1 MDKGARAEA
10 DMSQRLLDK
19 VAVITGA
26 ASGIGAAT
34 AKTYVEQGA
43 RVVLGDIQ
51 DDAGAALVGALG
63 GPEHAVFCHCNVT
76 SETEVQALV
85 DTAVSTFGHIDV
97 MFNCAGIVG
106 AVGPMSTTPADEWK
120 LTIDIM
126 VNGVFYGMKHASR
139 HMKEA
144 GSGSIISMS
153 STAGV
158 MGGLGPHAYAAA
170 KHAVVGMTKNLAAEM
185 GSFGVRVN
193 CIAPAG
199 MATPM
204 VAEVITGN
212 HQNLEDTIAAL
223 AEASPLKGRAGL
235 AQDVAN
241 AALWLA
247 SDESGYTSG
256 LTLTVDAGA
265 TTGSTPEAPAFAE
278 YQPMLREAGRSG
290 LD

>member
-1 MDKGARAEA
+1 MALVLRQQD
-10 DMSQRLLDK
+10 
-19 VAVITGA
+19 
-26 ASGIGAAT
+26 
-34 AKTYVEQGA
+34 YVEQGA

-51 DDAGAALVGALG
+51 DDAGESLAEALG
-63 GPEHAVFCHCNVT
+63 GPGHAIFRHCNVT
-76 SETEVQALV
+76 VEAEVEGLV
-85 DTAVSTFGHIDV
+85 EAAVSEFGQIDI

-106 AVGPMSTTPADEWK
+106 AVGPMSTMPADEWK

-126 VNGVFYGMKHASR
+126 VHGVFYGMKHASR

-144 GSGSIISMS
+144 GTGSIISMS

-158 MGGLGPHAYAAA
+158 MGGLGPHAYTAA
-170 KHAVVGMTKNLAAEM
+170 KHAVVGMTRNLAAEV
-185 GSFGVRVN
+185 GGFGVRVN

-204 VAEVITGN
+204 VADVMTGD
-212 HQNLEDTIAAL
+212 HSKLDETIAAL

-241 AALWLA
+241 AALWLG

-256 LTLTVDAGA
+256 MTLTVDAGY
-265 TTGSTPEAPAFAE
+265 TTAPGWSR
-278 YQPMLREAGRSG
+278 QPSRSISP
-290 LD
+290 

>member
-1 MDKGARAEA
+1 
-10 DMSQRLLDK
+10 MSKRLEGK

-34 AKTYVEQGA
+34 AKIYVEQGA
-43 RVVLGDIQ
+43 RIVLGDIQ
-51 DDAGAALVGALG
+51 DEAGVALAEALG
-63 GPEHAVFCHCNVT
+63 GSSTAIFRHCNVT
-76 SETEVQALV
+76 NEDHVQGLV
-85 DTAVSTFGHIDV
+85 DAALSEFGQIDV

-158 MGGLGPHAYAAA
+158 MGGLGPHAYTAA
-170 KHAVVGMTKNLAAEM
+170 KHAVVGMTKNLAAEV
-185 GSFGVRVN
+185 GGFGVRVN
-193 CIAPAG
+193 CTAPAG

-223 AEASPLKGRAGL
+223 AEGSPLKGRAGL
-235 AQDVAN
+235 AEDVAN

-265 TTGSTPEAPAFAE
+265 TTGSSAEAPAFAD
-278 YQPMLREAGRSG
+278 YQPMMREAGKSG

>member
-1 MDKGARAEA
+1 MK
-10 DMSQRLLDK
+10 RLEGK

-51 DDAGAALVGALG
+51 DEAGASLAEALAGSD
-63 GPEHAVFCHCNVT
+63 HAIFRHCNVT
-76 SETEVQALV
+76 SEAEVEALV
-85 DTAVSTFGHIDV
+85 DAAVSEFGQIDI

-106 AVGPMSTTPADEWK
+106 AVGPMSTTPAEEWK

-153 STAGV
+153 STAGI

-170 KHAVVGMTKNLAAEM
+170 KHAVVGMTKNLAAEV
-185 GSFGVRVN
+185 GSFGIRVN

-223 AEASPLKGRAGL
+223 AEGSPLKGRAGL

-256 LTLTVDAGA
+256 LTLTVDAGV
-265 TTGSTPEAPAFAE
+265 TTGSTAEPPAFAE
-278 YQPMLREAGRSG
+278 YQPMMREAGRTG

>member
-1 MDKGARAEA
+1 
-10 DMSQRLLDK
+10 MSKRLEGK

-34 AKTYVEQGA
+34 AKTFVEHGA
-43 RVVLGDIQ
+43 RVLLGDIQ
-51 DDAGAALVGALG
+51 DEAGEGLAAALG
-63 GPEHAVFCHCNVT
+63 GASQAIFRHCNVT
-76 SETEVQALV
+76 EEAEVQALV
-85 DTAVSTFGHIDV
+85 EAAVSEFDQIDV
-97 MFNCAGIVG
+97 IFNCAGIVG
-106 AVGPMSTTPADEWK
+106 AVGPMSTTPAEEWK

-126 VNGVFYGMKHASR
+126 INGVFYGMKHASR
-139 HMKEA
+139 YMKEA

-185 GSFGVRVN
+185 GGYGVRVN

-204 VAEVITGN
+204 VADVMTGD
-212 HQNLEDTIAAL
+212 HKNLEETIATL
-223 AEASPLKGRAGL
+223 AAVSPLKGRAGL

-256 LTLTVDAGA
+256 LTLTVDAGT
-265 TTGSTPEAPAFAE
+265 TTGSTAEPPAFAE
-278 YQPMLREAGRSG
+278 YAPMVREAGRKG
-290 LD
+290 VD

>member
-1 MDKGARAEA
+1 MDK
-10 DMSQRLLDK
+10 RLDGL

-34 AKTYVEQGA
+34 AKTYVDHGA

-51 DDAGAALVGALG
+51 DEAGESMAAALG
-63 GPEHAVFCHCNVT
+63 GAGHAIFRHCNVT
-76 SETEVQALV
+76 NEAEVEALV
-85 DTAVSTFGHIDV
+85 EAAVSEFGQIDI

-106 AVGPMSTTPADEWK
+106 ALGPMSTTPAEEWK

-126 VNGVFYGMKHASR
+126 INGVFYGMKHASR
-139 HMKEA
+139 YMKEA

-170 KHAVVGMTKNLAAEM
+170 KHAVVGMTKNLAAEV
-185 GSFGVRVN
+185 GGCGVRVN

-204 VAEVITGN
+204 VADVMTGD
-212 HQNLEDTIAAL
+212 HQNLEETIATLAAL
-223 AEASPLKGRAGL
+223 SPLKGRAGL

-265 TTGSTPEAPAFAE
+265 TTGSTAEPPAFAE
-278 YQPMLREAGRSG
+278 YAPMVREAGRKG
-290 LD
+290 VD

>member
-1 MDKGARAEA
+1 
-10 DMSQRLLDK
+10 MSKRLEGK

-34 AKTYVEQGA
+34 AKTFVEHGA

-51 DDAGAALVGALG
+51 DEAGEGLAAALG
-63 GPEHAVFCHCNVT
+63 GASQAIFRHCNVT
-76 SETEVQALV
+76 EEAEVQALV
-85 DTAVSTFGHIDV
+85 EAAVSEFGQIDV
-97 MFNCAGIVG
+97 IFNCAGIVG
-106 AVGPMSTTPADEWK
+106 AVGPMSTTPAEEWK

-126 VNGVFYGMKHASR
+126 INGVFYGMKHASR
-139 HMKEA
+139 YMKEA

-185 GSFGVRVN
+185 GGYGVRVN

-204 VAEVITGN
+204 VADVMTGD
-212 HQNLEDTIAAL
+212 HKNLEETIATL
-223 AEASPLKGRAGL
+223 AAVSPLKGRAGL

-247 SDESGYTSG
+247 SDESGYTRG

-265 TTGSTPEAPAFAE
+265 TTGSTAEPPAFAE
-278 YQPMLREAGRSG
+278 YAPMVREAGRKG
-290 LD
+290 VD

>member
-1 MDKGARAEA
+1 MNK
-10 DMSQRLLDK
+10 RLEGK

-34 AKTYVEQGA
+34 AKTFVEQGA

-51 DDAGAALVGALG
+51 DQAGAELAEALG
-63 GPEHAVFCHCNVT
+63 GSGTAIFRHCNVT
-76 SETEVQALV
+76 SEAEVEALV
-85 DTAVSTFGHIDV
+85 DAAVSEFGKIDV

-106 AVGPMSTTPADEWK
+106 AVGPMSTTPAEEWK

-126 VNGVFYGMKHASR
+126 VHGVFYGMKHASR
-139 HMKEA
+139 YMKEA

-158 MGGLGPHAYAAA
+158 MGGLGPHAYTAA
-170 KHAVVGMTKNLAAEM
+170 KHAVVGMTRNLAAEV
-185 GSFGVRVN
+185 GGFGVRVN

-204 VAEVITGN
+204 VADVITGD
-212 HQNLEDTIAAL
+212 HYKLEETIAAL
-223 AEASPLKGRAGL
+223 AEGSPLKGRAGL
-235 AQDVAN
+235 AEDVAN

-247 SDESGYTSG
+247 SEESGYTSG
-256 LTLTVDAGA
+256 LTLTVDAGY
-265 TTGSTPEAPAFAE
+265 TTGSRVEPPAFAE
-278 YQPMLREAGRSG
+278 YQPMIREAGRSG

>member
-1 MDKGARAEA
+1 MNERLKG
-10 DMSQRLLDK
+10 K

-51 DDAGAALVGALG
+51 DLPGEALAASLG
-63 GPEHAVFCHCNVT
+63 GSAHAVFRHCNVT
-76 SETEVQALV
+76 SEAEVEALV
-85 DTAVSTFGHIDV
+85 EAAVSEFGQIDV

-126 VNGVFYGMKHASR
+126 IDGVFYGMKHASR

-158 MGGLGPHAYAAA
+158 MGGLGPHAYTAA
-170 KHAVVGMTKNLAAEM
+170 KHAVVGMTKNLAAEV
-185 GSFGVRVN
+185 GGFGVRVN

-204 VAEVITGN
+204 VAEVITGD
-212 HQNLEDTIAAL
+212 HHNLDDTIAAL
-223 AEASPLKGRAGL
+223 AEGSPLKGRAGL
-235 AQDVAN
+235 AEDVAN

-265 TTGSTPEAPAFAE
+265 TTGSTAEAPAFAD
-278 YQPMLREAGRSG
+278 YQPMMREAGKSG

>member
-1 MDKGARAEA
+1 
-10 DMSQRLLDK
+10 MSKRLEGK

-34 AKTYVEQGA
+34 AKTFVEQGA

-51 DDAGAALVGALG
+51 DQTGAELAEALG
-63 GPEHAVFCHCNVT
+63 GSGTAIFRHCNVT
-76 SETEVQALV
+76 SEAEVEALV
-85 DTAVSTFGHIDV
+85 DAAVSEFGKIDV

-106 AVGPMSTTPADEWK
+106 AVGPMSTTPAEEWK

-126 VNGVFYGMKHASR
+126 VHGVFYGMKHASR
-139 HMKEA
+139 YMKEA

-158 MGGLGPHAYAAA
+158 MGGLGPHAYTAA
-170 KHAVVGMTKNLAAEM
+170 KHAVVGMTRNLAAEV
-185 GSFGVRVN
+185 GGFGVRVN
-193 CIAPAG
+193 CIAPAA

-204 VAEVITGN
+204 VADVITGD
-212 HQNLEDTIAAL
+212 HHKLEETIAAL
-223 AEASPLKGRAGL
+223 AEGSPLKGRAGL
-235 AQDVAN
+235 AEDVAN

-247 SDESGYTSG
+247 SEESGYTSG
-256 LTLTVDAGA
+256 LTLTVDAGY
-265 TTGSTPEAPAFAE
+265 TTGSRVEPPAFAE
-278 YQPMLREAGRSG
+278 YQPMIREAGRSG

>member
-1 MDKGARAEA
+1 
-10 DMSQRLLDK
+10 MSKRLDGK

-34 AKTYVEQGA
+34 AKIYVEQGA
-43 RVVLGDIQ
+43 RIVLGDIQ
-51 DDAGAALVGALG
+51 GEAGEALAAALG
-63 GPEHAVFCHCNVT
+63 GSSTAIFRHCNVT
-76 SETEVQALV
+76 NEDQVQGLV
-85 DTAVSTFGHIDV
+85 DAALSEFGQIDV

-158 MGGLGPHAYAAA
+158 MGGLGPHAYTAA
-170 KHAVVGMTKNLAAEM
+170 KHAVVGMTKNLAAEV
-185 GSFGVRVN
+185 GGFGVRVN

-223 AEASPLKGRAGL
+223 AEGSPLRGRAGL
-235 AQDVAN
+235 AEDVAN

-265 TTGSTPEAPAFAE
+265 TTGSTAEAPAFAE
-278 YQPMLREAGRSG
+278 YQPMMREAGKSG

>member
-1 MDKGARAEA
+1 
-10 DMSQRLLDK
+10 MSKRLEGK

-34 AKTYVEQGA
+34 AKIYVEQGA
-43 RVVLGDIQ
+43 RIVLGDIQ
-51 DDAGAALVGALG
+51 DEAGVALAEALG
-63 GPEHAVFCHCNVT
+63 GSNTAIFRHCNVT
-76 SETEVQALV
+76 NEDHVQGLV
-85 DTAVSTFGHIDV
+85 DAALSEFGQIDV

-158 MGGLGPHAYAAA
+158 MGGLGPHAYTAA
-170 KHAVVGMTKNLAAEM
+170 KHAVVGMTKNLAAEV
-185 GSFGVRVN
+185 GGFGVRVN

-204 VAEVITGN
+204 VAEVITGD
-212 HQNLEDTIAAL
+212 HHNLDDTIAAL
-223 AEASPLKGRAGL
+223 AEGSPLKGRAGL
-235 AQDVAN
+235 AEDVAN

-265 TTGSTPEAPAFAE
+265 TTGSTAEAPAFAD
-278 YQPMLREAGRSG
+278 YQPMMREAGKSG
-290 LD
+290 LDSTPTG

>member
-1 MDKGARAEA
+1 
-10 DMSQRLLDK
+10 MSKRLEGK

-34 AKTYVEQGA
+34 AKIYVEQGA
-43 RVVLGDIQ
+43 RIVLGDIQ
-51 DDAGAALVGALG
+51 DEAGVALAEALG
-63 GPEHAVFCHCNVT
+63 GSSTAIFRHCNVT
-76 SETEVQALV
+76 NEDHVQGLV
-85 DTAVSTFGHIDV
+85 DAALSEFGQIDV

-106 AVGPMSTTPADEWK
+106 AVGPMATTPADEWK

-158 MGGLGPHAYAAA
+158 MGGLGPHAYTAA
-170 KHAVVGMTKNLAAEM
+170 KHAVVGMTKNLAAEV
-185 GSFGVRVN
+185 GGFGVRVN

-212 HQNLEDTIAAL
+212 HRNLEDTIAAL
-223 AEASPLKGRAGL
+223 AEGSPLKGRAGL
-235 AQDVAN
+235 AEDVAN

-265 TTGSTPEAPAFAE
+265 TTGSTAEAPAFAD
-278 YQPMLREAGRSG
+278 YQPMMREAGKTG

>member
-1 MDKGARAEA
+1 
-10 DMSQRLLDK
+10 MSKRLDGK

-34 AKTYVEQGA
+34 AKIYVEQGA
-43 RVVLGDIQ
+43 RIVLGDIQ
-51 DDAGAALVGALG
+51 DEAGEALAKALG
-63 GPEHAVFCHCNVT
+63 GSSTAIFRHCNVT
-76 SETEVQALV
+76 NEDHVQGLV
-85 DTAVSTFGHIDV
+85 DAALSEFGQIDV

-158 MGGLGPHAYAAA
+158 MGGLGPHAYTAA
-170 KHAVVGMTKNLAAEM
+170 KHAVVGMTKNLAAEV
-185 GSFGVRVN
+185 GGFGVRVN

-223 AEASPLKGRAGL
+223 AEGSPLKGRAGL
-235 AQDVAN
+235 AEDVAN

-265 TTGSTPEAPAFAE
+265 TTGSTAEAPAFAD
-278 YQPMLREAGRSG
+278 YQPMMREAGKSG

>member
-1 MDKGARAEA
+1 
-10 DMSQRLLDK
+10 MSKRLEGK

-34 AKTYVEQGA
+34 AKTFVEQGA

-51 DDAGAALVGALG
+51 DQAGAELAEALG
-63 GPEHAVFCHCNVT
+63 GSGTAIFRHCNVT
-76 SETEVQALV
+76 SEAEVEALV
-85 DTAVSTFGHIDV
+85 DAAVSEFGKIDV

-106 AVGPMSTTPADEWK
+106 AVGPMSTTPAEEWK

-126 VNGVFYGMKHASR
+126 VHGVFYGMKHASR
-139 HMKEA
+139 YMKEA

-158 MGGLGPHAYAAA
+158 MGGLGPHAYTAA
-170 KHAVVGMTKNLAAEM
+170 KHAVVGMTRNLAAEV
-185 GSFGVRVN
+185 GGFGVRVN
-193 CIAPAG
+193 CIAAAA

-204 VAEVITGN
+204 VADVITGD
-212 HQNLEDTIAAL
+212 HHKLEETIAAL
-223 AEASPLKGRAGL
+223 AEGSPLRGRAGL
-235 AQDVAN
+235 AEDVAN

-247 SDESGYTSG
+247 SEESGYTSG
-256 LTLTVDAGA
+256 LTLTVDAGY
-265 TTGSTPEAPAFAE
+265 TTGSRVEPPAFAE
-278 YQPMLREAGRSG
+278 YQPMIREAGRSG

>member
-1 MDKGARAEA
+1 
-10 DMSQRLLDK
+10 MSKRLEGK

-34 AKTYVEQGA
+34 AKTFVEHGA

-51 DDAGAALVGALG
+51 DEAGEGLAAALG
-63 GPEHAVFCHCNVT
+63 GASQAIFRHCNVT
-76 SETEVQALV
+76 EEAEVQALV
-85 DTAVSTFGHIDV
+85 EAAVSEFGQIDV
-97 MFNCAGIVG
+97 IFNCAGIVG
-106 AVGPMSTTPADEWK
+106 AVGPMSTTPAEEWK

-126 VNGVFYGMKHASR
+126 VHGVFYGMKHASR
-139 HMKEA
+139 YMKEA

-170 KHAVVGMTKNLAAEM
+170 KHAVVGMTKNLAAEV
-185 GSFGVRVN
+185 GGFGVRVN

-204 VAEVITGN
+204 VADVMTGD
-212 HQNLEDTIAAL
+212 HKNLEETIATL
-223 AEASPLKGRAGL
+223 AAVSPLKGRAGL

-265 TTGSTPEAPAFAE
+265 TTGSTAEPPAFAE
-278 YQPMLREAGRSG
+278 YAPMVREAGRKG
-290 LD
+290 VD

>member
-1 MDKGARAEA
+1 
-10 DMSQRLLDK
+10 MSGRLEGK

-34 AKTYVEQGA
+34 AKTYVDHGA

-51 DDAGAALVGALG
+51 DDAGESMAAALG
-63 GPEHAVFCHCNVT
+63 GAGHAIFRHCNVT
-76 SETEVQALV
+76 DEAEVEALV
-85 DTAVSTFGHIDV
+85 ETAVSEFGQIDI

-106 AVGPMSTTPADEWK
+106 ALGPMSTTPAEEWK

-126 VNGVFYGMKHASR
+126 INGVFYGMKHASR

-170 KHAVVGMTKNLAAEM
+170 KHAVVGMTKNLAAEV
-185 GSFGVRVN
+185 GGYGVRVN
-193 CIAPAG
+193 CIAPSG

-204 VAEVITGN
+204 VADVMTGD
-212 HQNLEDTIAAL
+212 HKNLDETIATLAAL
-223 AEASPLKGRAGL
+223 SPLKGRAGL

-265 TTGSTPEAPAFAE
+265 TTGSTAEPPAFAE
-278 YQPMLREAGRSG
+278 YAPMVREAGRKG
-290 LD
+290 VD

>member
-1 MDKGARAEA
+1 
-10 DMSQRLLDK
+10 MSKRLDGK

-34 AKTYVEQGA
+34 AKIYVEQGA
-43 RVVLGDIQ
+43 RIVLGDIQ
-51 DDAGAALVGALG
+51 DEAGEALAEALG
-63 GPEHAVFCHCNVT
+63 GSSTAIFRHCNVT
-76 SETEVQALV
+76 NEDQVQGLV
-85 DTAVSTFGHIDV
+85 DAALSEFGQIDV

-158 MGGLGPHAYAAA
+158 MGGLGPHAYTAA
-170 KHAVVGMTKNLAAEM
+170 KHAVVGMTKNLAAEV
-185 GSFGVRVN
+185 GGFGVRVN

-204 VAEVITGN
+204 VAEVITGD

-223 AEASPLKGRAGL
+223 AEGSPLKGRAGL
-235 AQDVAN
+235 AEDVAN

-265 TTGSTPEAPAFAE
+265 TTGSTAEAPAFAD
-278 YQPMLREAGRSG
+278 YQPMMREAGKTG

>member
-1 MDKGARAEA
+1 
-10 DMSQRLLDK
+10 MSGRLEGK

-34 AKTYVEQGA
+34 AKTYVYHGA

-51 DDAGAALVGALG
+51 DDAGESMAAALG
-63 GPEHAVFCHCNVT
+63 GAGHAIFRHCNVT
-76 SETEVQALV
+76 DEAEVEALV
-85 DTAVSTFGHIDV
+85 ETAVSEFGQIDI

-106 AVGPMSTTPADEWK
+106 ALGPMSTTPAEEWK

-126 VNGVFYGMKHASR
+126 INGVFYGMKHASR
-139 HMKEA
+139 YMKEA

-185 GSFGVRVN
+185 GGYGVRVN

-204 VAEVITGN
+204 VADVLTGD
-212 HQNLEDTIAAL
+212 HHNLDDTIAAL

-256 LTLTVDAGA
+256 LTLTVDAGV
-265 TTGSTPEAPAFAE
+265 TTGSTAEPPAFAE
-278 YQPMLREAGRSG
+278 YAPMVREAGRKG
-290 LD
+290 VD

>member
-1 MDKGARAEA
+1 MDK
-10 DMSQRLLDK
+10 RLEGK

-34 AKTYVEQGA
+34 AKTYVDHGA

-51 DDAGAALVGALG
+51 DEAGEGMAAALG
-63 GPEHAVFCHCNVT
+63 GASHAIFRHCNVT
-76 SETEVQALV
+76 NEAEVEALV
-85 DTAVSTFGHIDV
+85 EAAVAGFGQIDI

-106 AVGPMSTTPADEWK
+106 ALGPMSTTPAEEWK

-126 VNGVFYGMKHASR
+126 INGVFYGMKHASR

-170 KHAVVGMTKNLAAEM
+170 KHAVVGMTKNLAAEV
-185 GSFGVRVN
+185 GGYGVRVN

-204 VAEVITGN
+204 VADVMTGD
-212 HQNLEDTIAAL
+212 HQNLEETIATLAAL
-223 AEASPLKGRAGL
+223 SPLKGRAGL

-265 TTGSTPEAPAFAE
+265 TTGSTAEPPAFAE
-278 YQPMLREAGRSG
+278 YAPMVREAGRKG
-290 LD
+290 VD

>member
-1 MDKGARAEA
+1 MDK
-10 DMSQRLLDK
+10 RLEGK

-34 AKTYVEQGA
+34 AKTYVDHGA

-51 DDAGAALVGALG
+51 DEAGEGMAAALG
-63 GPEHAVFCHCNVT
+63 GADHAIFRHCNVT
-76 SETEVQALV
+76 AEADVEALV
-85 DTAVSTFGHIDV
+85 EAAIADFGQIDII
-97 MFNCAGIVG
+97 FNCAGIVG
-106 AVGPMSTTPADEWK
+106 ALGPMSTTPAEEWK

-126 VNGVFYGMKHASR
+126 INGVFYGMKHASR
-139 HMKEA
+139 YMKEA

-170 KHAVVGMTKNLAAEM
+170 KHAVVGMTKNLAAEV
-185 GSFGVRVN
+185 GGYGVRVN

-204 VAEVITGN
+204 VADVMTGD
-212 HQNLEDTIAAL
+212 HQNLEETIATL
-223 AEASPLKGRAGL
+223 AELSPLKGRAGL

-265 TTGSTPEAPAFAE
+265 TTGSTAGPPAFAE
-278 YQPMLREAGRSG
+278 YAPMVREAGRKG
-290 LD
+290 VD

>member
-1 MDKGARAEA
+1 
-10 DMSQRLLDK
+10 MSKRLEGK

-43 RVVLGDIQ
+43 KVVLGDIQ
-51 DDAGAALVGALG
+51 DDAGAALAEALVGK
-63 GPEHAVFCHCNVT
+63 EHAVFCHCNVT
-76 SETEVQALV
+76 SEVEVQALV
-85 DTAVSTFGHIDV
+85 DTAVSTFGQIDV

-144 GSGSIISMS
+144 GAGSIISMS

-212 HQNLEDTIAAL
+212 HQNLDDTIAAL

-278 YQPMLREAGRSG
+278 YQPMMREAGRTG

>member
-1 MDKGARAEA
+1 MDK
-10 DMSQRLLDK
+10 RLEGK

-34 AKTYVEQGA
+34 AKTYVDHGA

-51 DDAGAALVGALG
+51 DEAGEGMAAALG
-63 GPEHAVFCHCNVT
+63 GASRAIFRHCNVT
-76 SETEVQALV
+76 SEAEVEALV
-85 DTAVSTFGHIDV
+85 EAAIAEFGQIDI

-106 AVGPMSTTPADEWK
+106 ALGPMSTTPAEEWK

-126 VNGVFYGMKHASR
+126 INGVFYGMKHASR
-139 HMKEA
+139 YMKEA

-170 KHAVVGMTKNLAAEM
+170 KHAVVGMTKNLAAEV
-185 GSFGVRVN
+185 GGYGVRVN

-204 VAEVITGN
+204 VADVMTGD
-212 HQNLEDTIAAL
+212 HQNLEETIATLAAL
-223 AEASPLKGRAGL
+223 SPLKDRAGL

-265 TTGSTPEAPAFAE
+265 TTGSTAEPPAFAE
-278 YQPMLREAGRSG
+278 YAPMVREAGRKG
-290 LD
+290 VD

>member
-1 MDKGARAEA
+1 MNE
-10 DMSQRLLDK
+10 RLEGK

-51 DDAGAALVGALG
+51 DLPGEALAASLG
-63 GPEHAVFCHCNVT
+63 GSAHAVFRHCNVT
-76 SETEVQALV
+76 NEAEVEALV
-85 DTAVSTFGHIDV
+85 EAAVSEFGQIDV

-158 MGGLGPHAYAAA
+158 MGGLGPHAYTAA
-170 KHAVVGMTKNLAAEM
+170 KHAVVGMTKNLAAEV
-185 GSFGVRVN
+185 GGFGVRVN

-223 AEASPLKGRAGL
+223 AEGSPLKGRAGL
-235 AQDVAN
+235 AEDVAN

-265 TTGSTPEAPAFAE
+265 TTGSTAEAPAFAD
-278 YQPMLREAGRSG
+278 YQPMMREAGKTG

>member
-1 MDKGARAEA
+1 MEREMDK
-10 DMSQRLLDK
+10 RLEDK

-34 AKTYVEQGA
+34 AKTYVDHGA

-51 DDAGAALVGALG
+51 DEAGESMAAALG
-63 GPEHAVFCHCNVT
+63 GTSHAIFRHCNVT
-76 SETEVQALV
+76 SEAEVEALV
-85 DTAVSTFGHIDV
+85 EAAVSEFGQIDI

-106 AVGPMSTTPADEWK
+106 ALGPMSTTPAEEWK

-126 VNGVFYGMKHASR
+126 INGVFYGMKHASR

-170 KHAVVGMTKNLAAEM
+170 KHAVVGMTKNLAAEV
-185 GSFGVRVN
+185 GGFGVRVN

-204 VAEVITGN
+204 VADVMTGD
-212 HQNLEDTIAAL
+212 HQNLEETIATLAAL
-223 AEASPLKGRAGL
+223 SPLKGRAGM

-265 TTGSTPEAPAFAE
+265 TTGSTAEPPAFAE
-278 YQPMLREAGRSG
+278 YAPMVREAGRKG
-290 LD
+290 VD

>member
-1 MDKGARAEA
+1 
-10 DMSQRLLDK
+10 MSKRLEGK

-34 AKTYVEQGA
+34 AKIYVEQGA
-43 RVVLGDIQ
+43 RIVLGDIQ
-51 DDAGAALVGALG
+51 DEAGVALAEALG
-63 GPEHAVFCHCNVT
+63 GSSTAIFRHCNVT
-76 SETEVQALV
+76 NEDHVQGLV
-85 DTAVSTFGHIDV
+85 DAALSEFGQIDV

-158 MGGLGPHAYAAA
+158 MGGLGPHAYTAAN
-170 KHAVVGMTKNLAAEM
+170 HAVVGMTKNLAAEV
-185 GSFGVRVN
+185 GGFGVRVN

-223 AEASPLKGRAGL
+223 AEGSPLKGRAGL
-235 AQDVAN
+235 AEDVAN

-265 TTGSTPEAPAFAE
+265 TTGSTAEAPAFAD
-278 YQPMLREAGRSG
+278 YQPMMREAGKSG

>member
-1 MDKGARAEA
+1 
-10 DMSQRLLDK
+10 MSKRLEGK

-34 AKTYVEQGA
+34 AKIYVEQGA
-43 RVVLGDIQ
+43 RIVLGDIQ
-51 DDAGAALVGALG
+51 DEAGEALAKALG
-63 GPEHAVFCHCNVT
+63 GSSTAIFRHCNVT
-76 SETEVQALV
+76 NEDHVQGLV
-85 DTAVSTFGHIDV
+85 DAALSEFGQIDV

-158 MGGLGPHAYAAA
+158 MGGLGPHAYTAA
-170 KHAVVGMTKNLAAEM
+170 KHAVVGMTKNLAAEV
-185 GSFGVRVN
+185 GGFGVRVN

-223 AEASPLKGRAGL
+223 AEGSPLKGRAGL
-235 AQDVAN
+235 AEDVAN

-247 SDESGYTSG
+247 SEESGYTSG

-265 TTGSTPEAPAFAE
+265 TTGSTAEAPAFAD
-278 YQPMLREAGRSG
+278 YQPMMREAGKSG